1 MCALPNFMSRHE
13 ALFGIEKKKK
23 FDLSLHLL
31 SQNCSRVETG

>member
-13 ALFGIEKKKK
+13 VLFGIEKK

-31 SQNCSRVETG
+31 SQNCSRAETG